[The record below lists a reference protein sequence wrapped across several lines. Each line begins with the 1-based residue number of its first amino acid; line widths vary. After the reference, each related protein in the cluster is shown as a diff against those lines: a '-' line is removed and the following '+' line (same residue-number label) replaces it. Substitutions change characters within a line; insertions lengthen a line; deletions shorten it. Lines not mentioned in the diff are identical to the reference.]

1 MDETATSG
9 PIVGGELVVPIK
21 VADVG
26 EEIPT
31 DPGVFTAL
39 RARAGEASKLEPEL
53 SRSFLKR
60 SRSRSRS
67 FTTASMYSLTSQAIE
82 RTSSRDEESGS
93 NWKEDRPLDPKLCDA
108 APRTLGRR
116 VRAGGKSAGDKGGGG
131 LRPSDVIGE
140 AAKAAVRE
148 LVGTVAAGGGGD
160 G

>member
-1 MDETATSG
+1 MEETVTSW
-9 PIVGGELVVPIK
+9 PIIGGELVVPIK

-26 EEIPT
+26 EEIPA
-31 DPGVFTAL
+31 DPGVFAVL
-39 RARAGEASKLEPEL
+39 RSRAGEVSTLGPEL

-67 FTTASMYSLTSQAIE
+67 FTTASMYSLTSLAIA
-82 RTSSRDEESGS
+82 RTLSRDDESGS
-93 NWKEDRPLDPKLCDA
+93 NWKEGSPLALRLCDA

-116 VRAGGKSAGDKGGGG
+116 VRAGGKSVGVDGGGG

-148 LVGTVAAGGGGD
+148 LADTVAAGGGGD